1 MWHQSGKLGETD
13 DCGHSG
19 HSLFQYECVSTNQ
32 NGMLLYSHGSLHHT
46 VRKSTCVCSIHNI
59 VQLYWKV
66 SWVTAGYTLCL
77 YKCIDLIKIGLPKI
91 FLPQDGWTAL
101 DQSSLKLTAQVYIP
115 WLVPNTC
122 GFCVMSFDRTFIDNM
137 RYSLSYEC
145 GIVWQ
150 GLSKLQNVGT
160 LSAQEWPML
169 LIVKC
174 NQQ

>member
-1 MWHQSGKLGETD
+1 MIVVTQATPCFNMSV
-13 DCGHSG
+13 
-19 HSLFQYECVSTNQ
+19 SLPIKMECY
-32 NGMLLYSHGSLHHT
+32 YSHGSLHHI
-46 VRKSTCVCSIHNI
+46 VRKSTCVCSIHN
-59 VQLYWKV
+59 VVPLYTGRRAELLQ
-66 SWVTAGYTLCL
+66 VTHCVYISFPSTGWL
-77 YKCIDLIKIGLPKI
+77 YC
-91 FLPQDGWTAL
+91 TH
-101 DQSSLKLTAQVYIP
+101 QSSLKLTAQVYIP

-174 NQQ
+174 NQHQVVAW